1 MDNYHYLY
9 KYIIVGDTSVGKSC
23 LLLNY
28 TEKKF
33 IEEHD
38 TTIGVEF
45 GSQLFKLEDKTI
57 KVQIWD
63 TVFIK
68 IIRLDKRVFVQL
80 LVHITRGKMYI
91 NCISSIGVVLVFDLT
106 KRDTFYNVV
115 KWHSEI
121 LDCTHEFVEVTLV
134 GNKLDLENEYSA
146 FP

>member
-45 GSQLFKLEDKTI
+45 GSQSFKLEDKI
-57 KVQIWD
+57 
-63 TVFIK
+63 IK
-68 IIRLDKRVFVQL
+68 I
-80 LVHITRGKMYI
+80 
-91 NCISSIGVVLVFDLT
+91 
-106 KRDTFYNVV
+106 
-115 KWHSEI
+115 
-121 LDCTHEFVEVTLV
+121 
-134 GNKLDLENEYSA
+134 
-146 FP
+146 

>member
-57 KVQIWD
+57 KV
-63 TVFIK
+63 
-68 IIRLDKRVFVQL
+68 
-80 LVHITRGKMYI
+80 
-91 NCISSIGVVLVFDLT
+91 
-106 KRDTFYNVV
+106 
-115 KWHSEI
+115 
-121 LDCTHEFVEVTLV
+121 
-134 GNKLDLENEYSA
+134 
-146 FP
+146 